1 MVTALA
7 ALSAGATPRG
17 GYQSQQGPLTA
28 DPRDRDGTV
37 VSATQSAAAA
47 PRQAELSGAVATF
60 TAAALQALQDGEA
73 LQPEDNRKPGQSPRQ
88 PSDPSSGDADT
99 GQASA
104 QAEAP
109 PQDARANASA
119 AASSGESDAAASEE
133 EDPDQD
139 GLTEEE
145 EDQVEKLK
153 QRDREVRAHEQAHA
167 RVGGPYAG
175 APSYTFQQGPDG
187 GSYAIGGEVQIDTS
201 PESEPEATVRK
212 MQIVIR
218 AALAPAEPSS
228 QDLRVAQLARSQLQ
242 EAQSQA
248 RAEAAAELR
257 GEEGEGEGVAQTS
270 QTSATAPADKSEPS
284 GSRQSSNED
293 NERSADA
300 ENRPTSDAAGRR
312 SQETASAYRQA
323 ADRLAEAGRLA
334 AGTGIFA

>member
-37 VSATQSAAAA
+37 VSARQSAAAA
-47 PRQAELSGAVATF
+47 PRQAERTGAVATF
-60 TAAALQALQDGEA
+60 SAAALQALQDGEA
-73 LQPEDNRKPGQSPRQ
+73 LQPEDNRKPGQSPR
-88 PSDPSSGDADT
+88 PPSSPSPGGTDA
-99 GQASA
+99 GQAAA
-104 QAEAP
+104 QAQAQQ
-109 PQDARANASA
+109 QDATADASA
-119 AASSGESDAAASEE
+119 AASSGDSEPVTGASSE

-145 EDQVEKLK
+145 EEQVEKLK

-167 RVGGPYAG
+167 RVGGPYAS

-187 GSYAIGGEVQIDTS
+187 GRYAIGGEVQIDTS
-201 PESEPEATVRK
+201 PESEPEATVRM

-248 RAEAAAELR
+248 RAEAAAALR
-257 GEEGEGEGVAQTS
+257 GEEEGA
-270 QTSATAPADKSEPS
+270 
-284 GSRQSSNED
+284 
-293 NERSADA
+293 
-300 ENRPTSDAAGRR
+300 
-312 SQETASAYRQA
+312 
-323 ADRLAEAGRLA
+323 AEAGQA
-334 AGTGIFA
+334 SVATGPADRSNPADPSDRDTEGSGSSESPIASRAEERRAKETANAYQRALERFSRGETAQGVSGFFA

>member
-1 MVTALA
+1 M
-7 ALSAGATPRG
+7 
-17 GYQSQQGPLTA
+17 
-28 DPRDRDGTV
+28 
-37 VSATQSAAAA
+37 
-47 PRQAELSGAVATF
+47 
-60 TAAALQALQDGEA
+60 
-73 LQPEDNRKPGQSPRQ
+73 QPEDNRKPGQSPRQ
-88 PSDPSSGDADT
+88 PSDPSSGDAGT

-119 AASSGESDAAASEE
+119 AASSGDSDAAAAASEE

-187 GSYAIGGEVQIDTS
+187 GRYAIGGEVQIDTS

-257 GEEGEGEGVAQTS
+257 GEEEGAADTGQP
-270 QTSATAPADKSEPS
+270 SAATGPADRSNPADRSDRDPERAGSLESPF
-284 GSRQSSNED
+284 GSRSE
-293 NERSADA
+293 ERRA
-300 ENRPTSDAAGRR
+300 
-312 SQETASAYRQA
+312 QETASAYQTALERFS
-323 ADRLAEAGRLA
+323 RGETTRGVS
-334 AGTGIFA
+334 GFFV

>member
-1 MVTALA
+1 MLT
-7 ALSAGATPRG
+7 ALSALSVGATQRG
-17 GYQSQQGPLTA
+17 GTQGQSGPLTH

-37 VSATQSAAAA
+37 VSARQSASD
-47 PRQAELSGAVATF
+47 PVRQAERSGAVATF
-60 TAAALQALQDGEA
+60 SAAALQALQDSEA
-73 LQPEDNRKPGQSPRQ
+73 LQPEEDRKTKESSAPASDASASQSGPQ
-88 PSDPSSGDADT
+88 GEATTAQSSGLE
-99 GQASA
+99 ASA
-104 QAEAP
+104 EETGSP
-109 PQDARANASA
+109 
-119 AASSGESDAAASEE
+119 SEE

-187 GSYAIGGEVQIDTS
+187 GRYAIGGEVQIDTS

-257 GEEGEGEGVAQTS
+257 GEEEEGEAAAQTS

-284 GSRQSSNED
+284 RSRQSSNED

-300 ENRPTSDAAGRR
+300 ESRPTSDAAERR
-312 SQETASAYRQA
+312 SKETASAYRQA
-323 ADRLAEAGRLA
+323 ADRLMEAGRLA

>member
-1 MVTALA
+1 MLT
-7 ALSAGATPRG
+7 ALSALSVGATQRG
-17 GYQSQQGPLTA
+17 GSQGQSGPLTH

-37 VSATQSAAAA
+37 VSARQSAGD
-47 PRQAELSGAVATF
+47 PVRQAERSGAVATF
-60 TAAALQALQDGEA
+60 SAAALQALQDSET
-73 LQPEDNRKPGQSPRQ
+73 LQPEEDRKTKETDAPATNASPTQSGPQ
-88 PSDPSSGDADT
+88 GETATAQSSGL
-99 GQASA
+99 
-104 QAEAP
+104 EAGVEE
-109 PQDARANASA
+109 AG
-119 AASSGESDAAASEE
+119 SSSEE

-187 GSYAIGGEVQIDTS
+187 GRYAIGGEVQIDTS

-257 GEEGEGEGVAQTS
+257 GEEVEGAAQTS
-270 QTSATAPADKSEPS
+270 PASATAPADRSDLP
-284 GSRQSSNED
+284 GSSDPRQSSDEKSG
-293 NERSADA
+293 RSADA
-300 ENRPTSDAAGRR
+300 ESRPTSDAAERR

-334 AGTGIFA
+334 TVTGIFA